1 MSNICGS
8 FECNILTA
16 WLYTIIMPSWS
27 IYISD
32 KKNFKKANIKKIIII
47 KKKIKNKNKK
57 I

>member
-16 WLYTIIMPSWS
+16 WLYTIMMPSWS

-32 KKNFKKANIKKIIII
+32 KKNLKKANIKKIIII